1 MSGFLEIAL
10 LFTAPLLLAACGELV
25 LERAGLIQIGIEG
38 TMLIGA
44 FSAFA
49 VGLET
54 GSPALALAAGAGG
67 GAVAGGVFAA
77 VAVAGRAD
85 PILTGT
91 AWNLVAFGGTAFG
104 YRLLAGATGAVLE
117 VPTLGRSLAGVT
129 GALLAVFALPVAVHL
144 GLRLTRPGLRLAAAG
159 ENPEALR
166 SQGISVVAVRT
177 GASLF
182 SGVTAGLAGAL
193 LVVTVSPTFVE
204 GMTSGRGFL
213 ALALVVF
220 ARWKPLRLLPASL
233 LIGAASALQVR
244 LQAAGSSAIPY
255 AFFVALPAFLAL
267 AALAVSPGRGGA
279 PKALGSPAP

>member
-10 LFTAPLLLAACGELV
+10 LFSAPLLLAACGELV
-25 LERAGLIQIGIEG
+25 LERAGSIQIGIEG

-49 VGLET
+49 AGFQT
-54 GSPALALAAGAGG
+54 GSPALSLAAGAGG
-67 GAVAGGVFAA
+67 GLLAGALFAI
-77 VAVAGRAD
+77 VSVAGRAD

-104 YRLLAGATGAVLE
+104 YRLLTGATGAVLQ
-117 VPTLGRSLAGVT
+117 VATLPRGLLGLD
-129 GALLAVFALPVAVHL
+129 GALLAVFALPAAVQI
-144 GLRLTRPGLRLAAAG
+144 GLRVTRPGLRLAAAG
-159 ENPEALR
+159 ENPAALH

-255 AFFVALPAFLAL
+255 AFFVALPALLALLAL
-267 AALAVSPGRGGA
+267 AISPGRGGA
-279 PKALGSPAP
+279 PKALGAPAP

>member
-1 MSGFLEIAL
+1 MSGFVEIAL
-10 LFTAPLLLAACGELV
+10 LFSAPLLLAACGELV
-25 LERAGLIQIGIEG
+25 LERAGSIQIGIEG

-49 VGLET
+49 VGLKT
-54 GSPALALAAGAGG
+54 GSPALALVAGAGG
-67 GAVAGGVFAA
+67 GLLGGAAFAI

-104 YRLLAGATGAVLE
+104 YRLLAGATGAVLQ
-117 VPTLGRSLAGVT
+117 VATLPRGFPGLDGV
-129 GALLAVFALPVAVHL
+129 LLAVFALPAAVEI
-144 GLRLTRPGLRLAAAG
+144 GLRVTRPGLRLAAAG
-159 ENPEALR
+159 ENPAALH

-244 LQAAGSSAIPY
+244 LQAAGSSVIPY
-255 AFFVALPAFLAL
+255 AFFVALPALLGLLAL
-267 AALAVSPGRGGA
+267 AISPGRGGA
-279 PKALGSPAP
+279 PKALGAPAP

>member
-10 LFTAPLLLAACGELV
+10 LFSAPLLLAACGELV
-25 LERAGLIQIGIEG
+25 LERAGSIQIGIEG

-49 VGLET
+49 VGFRT
-54 GSPALALAAGAGG
+54 GSPALSLAAGAAAGLLG
-67 GAVAGGVFAA
+67 GAAFAA

-104 YRLLAGATGAVLE
+104 YQLLAGTTGAVLQ
-117 VPTLGRSLAGVT
+117 VATLSRGFLGLD
-129 GALLAVFALPVAVHL
+129 GALLAVFALPVAVQL
-144 GLRLTRPGLRLAAAG
+144 GLRVTRPGLRLAAAG
-159 ENPEALR
+159 ENPAALH

-204 GMTSGRGFL
+204 GMTAGRGFL
-213 ALALVVF
+213 ALAVVVF
-220 ARWKPLRLLPASL
+220 ARWKPLRLLPTSL

-255 AFFVALPAFLAL
+255 AFFVALPALLAL
-267 AALAVSPGRGGA
+267 SALAISPGRGGA
-279 PKALGSPAP
+279 PKALGAPAP